1 MYLESVERIESR
13 PDICG
18 GAACVSGTRIPVWL
32 LESYRRLGL
41 SDEQLLE
48 AYPTLT
54 EQDIQAARKHAAEH
68 RAEMER
74 EIEENEE
81 KSDEPNQN

>member
-1 MYLESVERIESR
+1 MAKNDELDGTRRIESR
-13 PDICG
+13 PDVCG

-54 EQDIQAARKHAAEH
+54 QQDIQAAWEHVAEH
-68 RAEMER
+68 RTEIER
-74 EIEENEE
+74 EIEENGGGER
-81 KSDEPNQN
+81 